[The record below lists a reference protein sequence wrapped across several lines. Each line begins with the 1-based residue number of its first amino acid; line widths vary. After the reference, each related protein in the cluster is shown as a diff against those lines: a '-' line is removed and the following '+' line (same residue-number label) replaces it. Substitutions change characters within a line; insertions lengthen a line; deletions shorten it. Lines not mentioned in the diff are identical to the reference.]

1 MYQNMSTLSE
11 LKHKQQDLQTQ
22 LLDLQSE
29 MDTFNV
35 TSTLLLLD
43 LEKKLTFLIVKCS
56 TPWGEKLPSA

>member
-43 LEKKLTFLIVKCS
+43 LEKN
-56 TPWGEKLPSA
+56 